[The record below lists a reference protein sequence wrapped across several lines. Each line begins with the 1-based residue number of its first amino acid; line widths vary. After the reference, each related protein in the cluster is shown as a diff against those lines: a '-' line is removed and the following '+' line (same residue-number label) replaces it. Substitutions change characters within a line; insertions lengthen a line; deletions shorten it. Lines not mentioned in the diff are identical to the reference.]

1 MLTAE
6 DNKLLTQ
13 TGPGTPM
20 GELFRRFWLP
30 FMLAEELPG
39 PDCPPVRTKLLGE
52 ELIAFKDTNGRIG
65 LLDRYCPHRGT
76 ELFFGRNEECG
87 LRCSYHGWK
96 WDVDGNCMD
105 MPSEPPQSRFKTKV
119 TIKSYSAVEYGGAIW
134 AYMGPREL
142 KPGLPQLPWA
152 MVPASH
158 RLIGKFF
165 SPNNYAQSLEG
176 DIDSSHVSFLHAG
189 LSTKQREAKLALGE
203 KLNLAQVDKVPR
215 FDVRKKDYGLL
226 IGARR
231 QAKKGRYQG
240 GIGGP
245 AQVGKGVYYWRIT
258 QVLMPCHTLFPP
270 DPEMPDNGHVWVPID
285 DENHWTWSM
294 HWRTDRPLAEEEI
307 AKITSPEETI
317 YPEVLPDGSFR
328 TVANADNDYFLD
340 RELQKNGNFTG
351 LTGTRIQD
359 MSIVERMGAI
369 MNRTEEHLG
378 TSDTA
383 IIAFRRMMLRAARD
397 LQKGREPYAA
407 SHSELYKIRSHTT
420 VLHRDLDWEE
430 ESKNDLVAVI

>member
-1 MLTAE
+1 MLSAKE
-6 DNKLLTQ
+6 NQLLTQ

-105 MPSEPPQSRFKTKV
+105 MPSEPSQSRFKTKV

-134 AYMGPREL
+134 AYMGPQEL

-158 RLIGKFF
+158 RILAKNF

-176 DIDSSHVSFLHAG
+176 DIDTSHASFLHSG
-189 LSTKQREAKLALGE
+189 LSTKQREAKLARGE
-203 KLNLAQVDKVPR
+203 ELNYMQLDTAPR

-226 IGARR
+226 IGGRRNADKGGHYRELKTTAREG
-231 QAKKGRYQG
+231 A
-240 GIGGP
+240 
-245 AQVGKGVYYWRIT
+245 YYWRIT
-258 QVLMPCHTLFPP
+258 QFLMPFHSMFPRAFVAP
-270 DPEMPDNGHVWVPID
+270 GNGHAWVPID
-285 DENHWTWSM
+285 DENTWTWSM
-294 HWRTDRPLAEEEI
+294 HWREDAPITDEER
-307 AKITSPEETI
+307 TDLLGPNGI
-317 YPEVLPDGSFR
+317 YPELVPDGSFR
-328 TVANADNDYFLD
+328 TVASTDNDYFLD
-340 RELQKNGNFTG
+340 RDLQRDGNFTG
-351 LTGTRIQD
+351 LIGVRVQD
-359 MSIVERMGAI
+359 LSIVERMGAI
-369 MNRTEEHLG
+369 MDRTKEHLG
-378 TSDTA
+378 TTDTA
-383 IIAFRRMMLRAARD
+383 IIAFRRMILKAARD
-397 LQKGREPYAA
+397 LQKGKEPYAA
-407 SHSELYKIRSHTT
+407 SHPEIFRVKSGAAVVSK
-420 VLHRDLDWEE
+420 DLDWEE
-430 ESKNDLVAVI
+430 AVKEDLVSVI